1 MVHGHT
7 VAAVIVAA
15 GASRRMGFD
24 KLAYPLD
31 GGTVLEKSVRAF
43 DTHPAID
50 EILLVAGENAPQAA
64 LLAAACAKPAKT
76 VAGGATRVQSVR
88 AGLDAVNAEY
98 VAIHDA
104 ARPFV
109 TPQVIWDALEAAYE
123 TGAAAPAVP
132 VKDTV
137 KVAADGFVVETPARE
152 KLYAVQTP
160 QCFRTAL
167 YRQVLAQVCC
177 DAVTDDCSAFELAGL
192 PVRLTQG
199 DYANYKITTRED
211 LPAPEKNGGNGMRI
225 GHGYDVHRLVEG
237 RALVLGGV
245 TVPYEKGLLGHSDAD
260 VLTHAV
266 MDALLEDR
274 YQLESRMMIQGEA
287 VRDGQTVMCDI
298 ALNEIAVT
306 RKDALKALRFKVYVN
321 DDFLNEYSADGI
333 LVATPTGST
342 AYNLSAGG
350 PVIAPGAKMMVLTPI
365 CSHALNARSIVLAP
379 EDSVRIDFV
388 NGGQVAAFDG
398 DTFIEL
404 EKGDSI
410 RIKRSEMHTIMVKLK
425 QISFMQ
431 NLSNHLA
438 GRI

>member
-1 MVHGHT
+1 MRRFYIIANYDKEYVREAEMFIRSYLEGKGAQCTVQPAFPQDCSNRHTESAMVPQE
-7 VAAVIVAA
+7 VQCVITI
-15 GASRRMGFD
+15 GG
-24 KLAYPLD
+24 D
-31 GGTVLEKSVRAF
+31 GTL
-43 DTHPAID
+43 I
-50 EILLVAGENAPQAA
+50 QAA
-64 LLAAACAKPAKT
+64 
-76 VAGGATRVQSVR
+76 R
-88 AGLDAVNAEY
+88 D
-98 VAIHDA
+98 
-104 ARPFV
+104 
-109 TPQVIWDALEAAYE
+109 
-123 TGAAAPAVP
+123 
-132 VKDTV
+132 
-137 KVAADGFVVETPARE
+137 
-152 KLYAVQTP
+152 
-160 QCFRTAL
+160 
-167 YRQVLAQVCC
+167 
-177 DAVTDDCSAFELAGL
+177 LAGRDIPMVGVNRGHL
-192 PVRLTQG
+192 GFLNQISRQ
-199 DYANYKITTRED
+199 ED
-211 LPAPEKNGGNGMRI
+211 IAPG
-225 GHGYDVHRLVEG
+225 
-237 RALVLGGV
+237 
-245 TVPYEKGLLGHSDAD
+245 
-260 VLTHAV
+260 

-379 EDSVRIDFV
+379 EDTVRIDFV